1 MLKKIV
7 LQPGIQKE
15 GTQYS
20 AEGSWFDCDKVRF
33 RQGRPEKIGGW
44 ERTSSNTFLGVA
56 RKLHNW
62 SSINKDDYLGIGTNK
77 KAYVEL
83 GKVCYDITPKRY
95 TLTTRLKPNSAV
107 PTTVT
112 EPILA
117 AAATTLYSTDLLTQY
132 SIIRIDNEYIFV
144 GAVSGS
150 SDPYTASS
158 LTRGKYGT
166 TDESHDSGAAIFEI
180 PRIVDPIGII
190 NGSSTV
196 LIHDEGHGAYSG
208 DYVTFLDIGTDP
220 DDTSGV
226 GGITRDDL
234 LTVTGNNA
242 TGYYKAT
249 STQGWEIK
257 KILNSDYYEIDVGIN
272 GTVTGSSTL
281 GGDITASAT
290 SIIVTD
296 GSGIA
301 ADDIVKIGDEYIKLG
316 SKSGAGAPHTFSTCL
331 RGQFGSSPEGHDNT
345 DPVQRVGIGTSPALL
360 GGNCHMLYDAHAAT
374 TGYAAGSGWSAGRWN
389 GRPDVFYD
397 STINESGGIDNSETT
412 ITLTSVSGF
421 ESSGTALVGS
431 GEEGGE
437 LVTYTAI
444 STLTLDP
451 ATRGQLGTT
460 AKAHAD
466 GTTVYS
472 VTSDWLAWGE
482 AETSSTSDSLRI
494 WSIDNYGEDL
504 IMAPKDGIPYYW
516 NKSQRTDGSIPT
528 SVSDTTAGVNNGM
541 LNGSAVPMS
550 SMGVSLSIIDPGGD
564 IGQGE
569 VPDQVRVLMVH
580 PTQPIII
587 AFGATDTFGSFDPL
601 LVRWSDLDSPGSWA
615 VEAGNSAGG
624 TALQTGSEIIGAAR
638 SKREIL
644 IWTDEAAYGM
654 RFTGGDGIF
663 AFEEVAS
670 GVSIVSTDGFG
681 VAGDR
686 IYWMADRN
694 FYMYDG
700 SVTLLPCSVIN
711 YVFEDETYGL
721 NFSKR
726 EKVFAAR
733 NASFGE
739 ISWFYPSGE
748 SETVDRYVT
757 YNYIENSWAVGS
769 MSRTAWSDSGIRQYP
784 HAAAPTDET
793 GTTSRLY
800 IHEKGSD
807 DDGSAMTAYIES
819 GFVDIDDGDHFSF
832 VSRIIPDVRYSSGG
846 DTGMSIDITP
856 KDFPSSGA
864 ASGTT
869 IQTSV
874 TSSSTESRI
883 RLRGRQLALKF
894 TSDGLDVGWTLGDT
908 RVSIQPDGRR

>member
-44 ERTSSNTFLGVA
+44 ESASSNTFLGVA

-77 KAYVEL
+77 KTYVEL
-83 GKVCYDITPKRY
+83 GKICYDITPKRY
-95 TLTTRLKPNSAV
+95 SNTVRLMFDEVSSSDEEPALDAGTTTGTMYTDGELTDESYV
-107 PTTVT
+107 
-112 EPILA
+112 
-117 AAATTLYSTDLLTQY
+117 
-132 SIIRIDNEYIFV
+132 RIDNEYIWVTSV
-144 GAVSGS
+144 GGS
-150 SDPYTASS
+150 EAPYTISI
-158 LTRGKYGT
+158 TREQLETVGEEHY
-166 TDESHDSGAAIFEI
+166 SGAAVFEI
-180 PRIVDPIGII
+180 PILEDPIGVVDGI
-190 NGSSTV
+190 SKV
-196 LIHDEGHGAYSG
+196 LIYDPEHGAYSG
-208 DYVTFLDIGTDP
+208 DYVNFLQIETDP
-220 DDTSGV
+220 AAGVTSAV
-226 GGITRDDL
+226 L
-234 LTVTGNNA
+234 MN
-242 TGYYKAT
+242 GYTTAT
-249 STQGWEIK
+249 STQGFEITRV
-257 KILNSDYYEIDVGIN
+257 LNSDYYEVDVLTNGSVAGTTLESQISETGTIELSDASNFAANDLIKIDE
-272 GTVTGSSTL
+272 
-281 GGDITASAT
+281 
-290 SIIVTD
+290 
-296 GSGIA
+296 
-301 ADDIVKIGDEYIKLG
+301 EYIQLG
-316 SKSGAGAPHTFSTCL
+316 SKVAGSGTVATFGAVTANIRGRVGSQAGSHVSVSVVSEVKTTATGAGSFTLAGDSCYL
-331 RGQFGSSPEGHDNT
+331 
-345 DPVQRVGIGTSPALL
+345 
-360 GGNCHMLYDAHAAT
+360 LYDAHAAT
-374 TGYAAGSGWSAGRWN
+374 TGYVSGSGWSAGRWA
-389 GRPDVFYD
+389 GRPDTLI
-397 STINESGGIDNSETT
+397 STDLTSNMTTSTEGNISVTSSDGFSGSPADNGTLLIEEELMKYEGKGSGTIDIVAVSSGG
-412 ITLTSVSGF
+412 
-421 ESSGTALVGS
+421 
-431 GEEGGE
+431 
-437 LVTYTAI
+437 
-444 STLTLDP
+444 
-451 ATRGQLGTT
+451 RGAFGTT
-460 AKAHAD
+460 AAAHTAPK
-466 GTTVYS
+466 TVFN
-472 VTSDWLAWGE
+472 VTSDWTGWG
-482 AETSSTSDSLRI
+482 AASTGETFSDSLRV
-494 WSIDNYGEDL
+494 WSLDNYGEDL

-516 NKSQRTDGSIPT
+516 NKSQRTELSTPT
-528 SVSDTTAGVNNGM
+528 TISDAGTDANNGM
-541 LNGSAVPMS
+541 LNGAAVPMS
-550 SMGVSLSIIDPGGD
+550 SMGLSSSIVAEGFD

-601 LVRWSDLDSPGSWA
+601 LVRWSDLNRPGSWA

-638 SKREIL
+638 SKHEII

-654 RFTGGDGIF
+654 RYTGGDGVF
-663 AFEEVAS
+663 AFEEKAS

-700 SVTLLPCSVIN
+700 SVTLVACSVIN

-739 ISWFYPSGE
+739 ITWFYPSGE
-748 SETVDRYVT
+748 SESVDRYVI

-784 HAAAPTDET
+784 HATAPTDET
-793 GTTSRLY
+793 GITSRLY

-832 VSRIIPDVRYSSGG
+832 ISRIIPDVRYSSGG

-883 RLRGRQLALKF
+883 RLRGRQLSLKF